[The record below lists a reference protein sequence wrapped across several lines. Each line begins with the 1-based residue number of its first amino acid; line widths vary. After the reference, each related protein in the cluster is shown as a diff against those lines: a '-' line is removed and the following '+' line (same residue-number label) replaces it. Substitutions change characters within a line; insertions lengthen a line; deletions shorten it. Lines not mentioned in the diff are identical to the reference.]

1 MMEEAK
7 KSKPLRLLTVLLSV
21 AAVAAMLWCA
31 PYFKDDWAWGSQ
43 VGLERLQSHFTGY
56 NGRYLGNL
64 LVMVLTR
71 SLPVKII
78 LMTAGVLAL
87 PLLVSRLANKK
98 LFLLFPLSLLGVA
111 VMPADLFRQ
120 TVVWASGF
128 SNYMPPVLLTLC
140 YLLLVWDLWDDTA
153 PVQSKWSPLCALLI
167 GGCGALFME
176 HVTLY
181 NLALAVAVLIFSKVK
196 HHKTYAT
203 HWCFLAG
210 AVIGAGIM
218 FTNSAYGF
226 ISSGKDQFTYRSMAV
241 GGTVQRYFDTIGGNI
256 IRISNYLTEC
266 NALMNVLLAALFCI
280 VLHRLFKKGGVTKG
294 RRVWLIVSAGILVA
308 YAAYSC
314 VLTVWA
320 KIAGNNDARDA
331 IDPAWRF
338 TFTLLFSIALL
349 LCILLGIQSRRR
361 KGQMLFAL
369 VSVYV
374 FCTPLFI
381 VTPLTARCFLPCYA
395 MFMLLAALLFDL
407 IYRDTADKT
416 KATRTAGAV
425 FAACLIALG
434 VFYATVFVQIKDY
447 SVGREAYVQAQIDRG
462 EKKIYLPMYPAYT
475 GDYIRGST
483 PKDGSVWEE
492 RYKMFYHIDPDID
505 LVTVGPNTPQAKAV
519 LAQEK

>member
-1 MMEEAK
+1 
-7 KSKPLRLLTVLLSV
+7 
-21 AAVAAMLWCA
+21 
-31 PYFKDDWAWGSQ
+31 
-43 VGLERLQSHFTGY
+43 
-56 NGRYLGNL
+56 
-64 LVMVLTR
+64 
-71 SLPVKII
+71 
-78 LMTAGVLAL
+78 MTAGVLAL

-196 HHKTYAT
+196 HNKTYAT

-294 RRVWLIVSAGILVA
+294 RRVWLTVSAGILVA

-320 KIAGNNDARDA
+320 KIAGNNNARDA

-338 TFTLLFSIALL
+338 AFTLLFSIALL

-407 IYRDTADKT
+407 IYRDTADQT
-416 KATRTAGAV
+416 KATRTAGTV

-462 EKKIYLPMYPAYT
+462 EKRFTCPCTRPIPAIIFEAAPPRT
-475 GDYIRGST
+475 ALFGRSGTKCST
-483 PKDGSVWEE
+483 TLTRTLTWSPSVPTRPKPKQSWHKSNGLTCTQTPALAIARLHRRLVL
-492 RYKMFYHIDPDID
+492 YHH
-505 LVTVGPNTPQAKAV
+505 LHRWA
-519 LAQEK
+519 

>member
-1 MMEEAK
+1 MK
-7 KSKPLRLLTVLLSV
+7 KIKNDSRLRLVTMLLSV

-43 VGLERLQSHFTGY
+43 VGLERLQNHFVGY

-71 SLPVKII
+71 SLPAKII

-87 PLLVSRLANKK
+87 PLLVSRLANPK
-98 LFLLFPLSLLGVA
+98 LYLLLPLSLLGMA

-140 YLLLVWDLWDDTA
+140 YLLLVWDLWGDTT
-153 PVQSKWSPLCALLI
+153 PVQSKWGPLCALLI

-181 NLALAVAVLIFSKVK
+181 NLALAVAVLVFSKIK
-196 HHKTYAT
+196 HHRTYAT
-203 HWCFLAG
+203 HWCFLSG
-210 AVIGAGIM
+210 ALVGAGIM

-226 ISSGKDQFTYRSMAV
+226 ISTGKDQFSYRSMAI
-241 GGTVQRYFDTIGGNI
+241 GGTVQRYFDTIGKNI
-256 IRISNYLTEC
+256 FHISNYLTEC
-266 NALMNVLLAALFCI
+266 NAVLNVLLAALFCI
-280 VLHRLFKKGGVTKG
+280 VLHRLFKKGSVTKS
-294 RRVWLIVSAGILVA
+294 RRVWLTVSAGVLVA
-308 YAAYSC
+308 YAAYSS
-314 VLTVWA
+314 VLTLWA
-320 KIAGNNDARDA
+320 KIAGSNIARNSIA
-331 IDPAWRF
+331 PGWRF
-338 TFTLLFSIALL
+338 AFTLLFSFALL
-349 LCILLGIQSRRR
+349 LCILLGIESRRR

-395 MFMLLAALLFDL
+395 MFMLLAALLLDL
-407 IYRDTADKT
+407 IYRDTANKP
-416 KATRTAGAV
+416 KAARTAGMV

-447 SVGREAYVQAQIDRG
+447 SAGREAYVQTQIDRG
-462 EKKIYLPMYPAYT
+462 EKQVYLPMYPAYT
-475 GDYIRGST
+475 SDYIRGST
-483 PKDGSVWEE
+483 PQDGSVWEE
-492 RYKMFYHIDPDID
+492 RYKLFYGIDPDID
-505 LVTVGPNTPQAKAV
+505 LVIVGPNTPQAKEV
-519 LAQEK
+519 LAQK

>member
-1 MMEEAK
+1 MMEETK

-78 LMTAGVLAL
+78 LMTAGILAL

-120 TVVWASGF
+120 TMVWASGF

-153 PVQSKWSPLCALLI
+153 PVQSKWSPFCALLI

-266 NALMNVLLAALFCI
+266 NALKNVLLAALFCI

-320 KIAGNNDARDA
+320 KIAGTNDARDA

-349 LCILLGIQSRRR
+349 LCILLGIESRRR
-361 KGQMLFAL
+361 KGRWM
-369 VSVYV
+369 
-374 FCTPLFI
+374 PE
-381 VTPLTARCFLPCYA
+381 
-395 MFMLLAALLFDL
+395 
-407 IYRDTADKT
+407 
-416 KATRTAGAV
+416 KA
-425 FAACLIALG
+425 
-434 VFYATVFVQIKDY
+434 
-447 SVGREAYVQAQIDRG
+447 
-462 EKKIYLPMYPAYT
+462 
-475 GDYIRGST
+475 YI
-483 PKDGSVWEE
+483 
-492 RYKMFYHIDPDID
+492 
-505 LVTVGPNTPQAKAV
+505 L
-519 LAQEK
+519 

>member
-1 MMEEAK
+1 MMENVQK
-7 KSKPLRLLTVLLSV
+7 NKTLRLLTVLLSV
-21 AAVAAMLWCA
+21 AAVAAMLWCV

-43 VGLERLQSHFTGY
+43 IGLERLQSRFVGY

-98 LFLLFPLSLLGVA
+98 LFSLFPLCLLGVA

-140 YLLLVWDLWDDTA
+140 YLLLVWDLWGDTA
-153 PVQSKWSPLCALLI
+153 PVQSKWGPPCALLI
-167 GGCGALFME
+167 GVCGALFME

-196 HHKTYAT
+196 HHRTYAT
-203 HWCFLAG
+203 HWCFLVGALAG
-210 AVIGAGIM
+210 AGLM

-226 ISSGKDQFTYRSMAV
+226 ISSGKDQFSYRSVAV

-266 NALMNVLLAALFCI
+266 NALMNVLLATLFCI
-280 VLHRLFKKGGVTKG
+280 ALHRLFKKGGVTKG
-294 RRVWLIVSAGILVA
+294 RRVWLIISAGVLVA

-320 KIAGNNDARDA
+320 KIAGSNIARDSIA
-331 IDPAWRF
+331 PGWRF
-338 TFTLLFSIALL
+338 AFTLLFSIALL

-361 KGQMLFAL
+361 KSQMLFAL

-381 VTPLTARCFLPCYA
+381 VTPLTARCFLPCYT

-407 IYRDTADKT
+407 IYRDTANQP

-425 FAACLIALG
+425 FAACLIALS
-434 VFYATVFVQIKDY
+434 VFYATVFVQVKNFTDQ
-447 SVGREAYVQAQIDRG
+447 RAAYVQTQIDRG
-462 EKKIYLPMYPAYT
+462 EKKVYLPMYPAYT

-483 PKDGSVWEE
+483 PQDGSVWEE
-492 RYKMFYHIDPDID
+492 RYKLFYHIDPAVD
-505 LVTVGPNTPQAKAV
+505 LVTVGPNSPQAKA
-519 LAQEK
+519 AMGQK